1 MKPTEAQSA
10 VSGQPL
16 VGSLIRARRRQ
27 MHMTLQDLCEQ
38 AGISVGYLSQ
48 VERDQATPSL
58 GTLAHIARA
67 LKVGV
72 DYFIATPDIE
82 NSLTRAGARDV
93 FSVRGSPLS
102 YERLCTDFA
111 GNVLSSF
118 IVTIPPGYVSETTSH
133 EGEEIMYVL
142 DGSLTVLVDGD
153 DKILLA
159 GDSFHLR
166 GNNPHAWSN
175 TGDKDVRLLWTG
187 TVPIYRRQSAGRH
200 RAASLRP
207 DKVRNLRQTNRTAR
221 EEENDE

>member
-1 MKPTEAQSA
+1 MKPAETQTAA
-10 VSGQPL
+10 GGQPL

-27 MHMTLQDLCEQ
+27 MHMTLQSLCDA

-67 LKVGV
+67 LDVGV

-82 NSLTRAGARDV
+82 SSLTRAGERDV
-93 FSVRGSPLS
+93 FSVHGAPLT

-118 IVTIPPGYVSETTSH
+118 IITIPPGYRSETTSH

-142 DGSLTVLVDGD
+142 DGILTVTADGE
-153 DKILLA
+153 DKKLSP

-175 TGDKDVRLLWTG
+175 GGGKDVRLLWTG
-187 TVPIYRRQSAGRH
+187 TVPLYRKTQGRLNGQLV
-200 RAASLRP
+200 SG
-207 DKVRNLRQTNRTAR
+207 RNLKRSTRSR
-221 EEENDE
+221 KKEENGR